1 MRAERTWW
9 RALLPQDFTAPR
21 IGVKN
26 MPVFCLFVFLRVYN
40 TVSFHDLIVFK
51 KEKNKHLKS
60 ESIVQVKLDLRVGNR
75 SFHYP

>member
-1 MRAERTWW
+1 MRAERTWG

-26 MPVFCLFVFLRVYN
+26 MPVFCLFVLLHVYN
-40 TVSFHDLIVFK
+40 TVSFHDLIVFEK
-51 KEKNKHLKS
+51 KINKHLMS

-75 SFHYP
+75 SLHYP